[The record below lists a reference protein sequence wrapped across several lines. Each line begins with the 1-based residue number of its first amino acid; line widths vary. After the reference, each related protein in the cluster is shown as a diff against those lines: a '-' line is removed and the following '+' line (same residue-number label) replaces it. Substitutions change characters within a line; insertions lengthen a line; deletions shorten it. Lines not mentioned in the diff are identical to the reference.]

1 MKEVEFWWITCSVNN
16 REVFKCD
23 IFFKLFKF
31 AMSLGLI
38 LYNWAWKYQLGF
50 ILWIMLIFGEICV
63 ALNFENLFWFAMNFD
78 NQG

>member
-1 MKEVEFWWITCSVNN
+1 
-16 REVFKCD
+16 
-23 IFFKLFKF
+23 
-31 AMSLGLI
+31 MSLGLI
-38 LYNWAWKYQLGF
+38 LCNWAWKYQLGF